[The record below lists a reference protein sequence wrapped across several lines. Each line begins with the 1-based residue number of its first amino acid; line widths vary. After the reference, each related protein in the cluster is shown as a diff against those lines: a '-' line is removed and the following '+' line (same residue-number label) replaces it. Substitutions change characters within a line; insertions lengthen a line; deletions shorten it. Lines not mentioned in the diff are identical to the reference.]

1 MKWLLG
7 SVDRF
12 CDKNL
17 TKMGSGCQNVDLN
30 RGCWW
35 YTCY

>member
-1 MKWLLG
+1 LS
-7 SVDRF
+7 SVSQF

-30 RGCWW
+30 RGRW
-35 YTCY
+35 